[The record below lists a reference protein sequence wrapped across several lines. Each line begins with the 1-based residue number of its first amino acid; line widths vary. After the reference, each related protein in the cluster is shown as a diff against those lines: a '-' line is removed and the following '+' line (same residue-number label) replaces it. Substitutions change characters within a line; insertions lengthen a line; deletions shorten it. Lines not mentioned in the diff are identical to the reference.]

1 LAQSS
6 IALAIDSIANLHLND
21 NSGTIITFP
30 DETFGLIS
38 IISSLECKENMS
50 MPQNNKKSI
59 LITISA
65 ITGGGAEHVVE
76 HLCNTLDSSKFDI
89 HCGYFKERG
98 ERGDALAENGVN
110 VVRLTDHDE
119 SKTDYFS
126 FLKMRKYC
134 KDHHIEL
141 VHAHDIHA
149 MVNGALMKLT
159 MPRIKLL
166 YTFHFGNYPNI
177 EKNKYYFEKVFS
189 KIPDQL
195 IAVGT
200 RQAKEISRTYN
211 IPERRIKTIYNGVHD
226 ISIPKE
232 RINNKVNDKFT
243 FGSLSTLTTQKGI
256 EILIESVER
265 LNKKHPNKFSVV
277 VVGDGPLKDEL
288 TELCKAKNLEE
299 VIKFTGW
306 VRDANINMLP
316 NFDVFVQSSKW
327 EAMSVVILEAM
338 SAGKPIVATNVGEN
352 HIVLENEKSALIVPP
367 NDPQQLADAM
377 ERVLFDASLR
387 ERLGASARLRF
398 GENYTVEKM
407 AQNYE
412 HLYTSIMA

>member
-1 LAQSS
+1 MCSA
-6 IALAIDSIANLHLND
+6 
-21 NSGTIITFP
+21 
-30 DETFGLIS
+30 
-38 IISSLECKENMS
+38 ENR
-50 MPQNNKKSI
+50 KKSI

-98 ERGDALAENGVN
+98 ERGDALAANGVN
-110 VVRLTDHDE
+110 VVRLTDSDE

-134 KDHHIEL
+134 KEHNIEL

-159 MPRIKLL
+159 MPSIKLL

-177 EKNKYYFEKVFS
+177 DKNKYYFEKVFT

-200 RQAKEISRTYN
+200 RQASQISRTYN
-211 IPERRIKTIYNGVHD
+211 IPEKRIKTIYNGVHD
-226 ISIPKE
+226 YSETKQPTE
-232 RINNKVNDKFT
+232 GVESGDKIT

-256 EILIESVER
+256 EILIDAVEM
-265 LNKKHPNKFSVV
+265 LNEKHPEKFSMVI
-277 VVGDGPLKDEL
+277 VGDGELKDKL
-288 TELCKAKNLEE
+288 KALSKEKNLDN
-299 VIKFTGW
+299 VITFAGW

-316 NFDVFVQSSKW
+316 DFDVFVQSSKW

-338 SAGKPIVATNVGEN
+338 SASKPIVATNVGEN
-352 HIVLENEKSALIVPP
+352 HVVLENEKSALIVPP
-367 NDPQQLADAM
+367 NDPRQLADAM
-377 ERVLFDASLR
+377 ERVLEDKALR
-387 ERLGASARLRF
+387 DRLGANARQRF
-398 GENYTVEKM
+398 GDNYTVEKM
-407 AQNYE
+407 AENYDR
-412 HLYTSIMA
+412 LFSDMLV